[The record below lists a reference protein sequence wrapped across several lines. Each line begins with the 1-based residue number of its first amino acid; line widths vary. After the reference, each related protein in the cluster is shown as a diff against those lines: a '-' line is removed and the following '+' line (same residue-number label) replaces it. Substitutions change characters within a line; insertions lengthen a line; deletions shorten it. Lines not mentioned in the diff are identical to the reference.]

1 MSPILKLNSHDEEHE
16 RTFELDYL
24 LSLSTKERF
33 QMMIQKSDEIKR
45 MLIRHEYR
53 KPVEVI
59 KRKCG

>member
-1 MSPILKLNSHDEEHE
+1 MSPILKLNSHDEERE

-53 KPVEVI
+53 KPIEVI

>member
-1 MSPILKLNSHDEEHE
+1 MSPILKLSSHDEERE

-59 KRKCG
+59 KRECG

>member
-1 MSPILKLNSHDEEHE
+1 MSPILKLNSHDEERE